1 MIQKYMITVD
11 LDKPLAKFGDNHVL
25 IYDKN
30 SNTYSVATEEGF
42 LAPQN
47 KKIAELAEKFE
58 KLKKA
63 TNTVLQE
70 TVKIQ
75 NEFVDRMTKRQN
87 VFMEDVKYKN
97 NKDRKEM
104 DEKYQE
110 FLATYKKTNSKM
122 IEMIEE
128 LVIGGAKDE

>member
-11 LDKPLAKFGDNHVL
+11 LDKPLAKFGDKHVL
-25 IYDKN
+25 LYDKN

-47 KKIAELAEKFE
+47 KKISELSKNFE
-58 KLKKA
+58 KLKKT
-63 TNTVLQE
+63 TNTILQE
-70 TVKIQ
+70 IIRLQ
-75 NEFVDRMTKRQN
+75 NEFVENVKNQN
-87 VFMEDVKYKN
+87 N
-97 NKDRKEM
+97 NDKKEM
-104 DEKYQE
+104 DEKYQN

-128 LVIGGAKDE
+128 LVIGGKKDE